1 MDIDLAPLEDKVRQ
15 IAELCARLRVENRQ
29 LRTRIAEL
37 EGERVR
43 LTDKVD
49 GARLRLEALL
59 QQIPE

>member
-15 IAELCARLRVENRQ
+15 VTALCGRLRDENRQ
-29 LRTRIAEL
+29 LREQVAALEAE
-37 EGERVR
+37 R
-43 LTDKVD
+43 LRLNDKVD

>member
-1 MDIDLAPLEDKVRQ
+1 MDIDLASLEDKVRQ
-15 IAELCARLRVENRQ
+15 VSALCGRLRSENRE
-29 LRTRIAEL
+29 LRERLATLEAERL
-37 EGERVR
+37 R